1 MPIWVDADACPV
13 PIREILCRAATRW
26 QVDTTFIAN
35 HAINLPPSPYI
46 KRRQVPQGFD
56 VADNDII
63 DQMETGDLVITQDI
77 PLAAEAIEK
86 ARTCSTRAARL
97 SPKRI
102 SASAWLCATSWK
114 KCAMLARSPVAR
126 RPSARP
132 TARNSPTSLTAGC
145 NRTPVGDNDSILNSR
160 QIRYA
165 CRFLAQAERTMT
177 QSSPHTTS
185 SFAALGRLLKYA
197 RGYRRQI
204 ITATT
209 CSIINKLFDIAP
221 EILIGIAIDVVVNK
235 EESFVAGLGFETA
248 QEQITI
254 LAVLTFFIWAGES
267 IFEYLFQILWRNLA
281 QRLQSDL
288 RQDAYEHAQKL
299 DMSFFEARSSGQ
311 LVATMND
318 DVNQLERFL
327 DGGANAM
334 IQVVVT
340 VVAVGAVFFVLS
352 PLIALLAFTPIPLII
367 WGAFYFQRKA
377 GPLYADVREKVGD
390 LSSRLANNLG
400 GIATIKSFTAE
411 NREAERL
418 KASSEAYVDANRR
431 AIRISSAFIPV
442 IRMAIL
448 AGFLATFTVGGMM
461 ALEGSLNVG
470 AYGVLVFLTQRLL
483 WPLTGL
489 AEVIDLL
496 DRAMASTRRILDLLA
511 EPVHVRDESGKTL
524 EQPVKGEV
532 TFEGVSFHY
541 PSSGAGIDDISVAVP
556 AGNTLALV
564 GATGSGKST
573 LIKLLLRFYDP
584 TGGQIRIDGQPI
596 QSVSLKS
603 LREAIGLVSQDVY
616 LFEGSIRDNLAYGS
630 PGASDEQII
639 EAARTAE
646 AWSFIE
652 ALPEGLATAV
662 GERGVR
668 LSGGQRQRLS
678 LARALLKD
686 PPILVLDE
694 ATSAV
699 DNETEAAIQ
708 RSLKRIGHNRTVIM
722 IAHRLSTIVD
732 ADTIAVVAGG
742 RILESGRHEE
752 LLENNGPYSAQWRVQ
767 TGQA

>member
-1 MPIWVDADACPV
+1 M
-13 PIREILCRAATRW
+13 
-26 QVDTTFIAN
+26 
-35 HAINLPPSPYI
+35 S
-46 KRRQVPQGFD
+46 
-56 VADNDII
+56 
-63 DQMETGDLVITQDI
+63 
-77 PLAAEAIEK
+77 
-86 ARTCSTRAARL
+86 ST
-97 SPKRI
+97 SH
-102 SASAWLCATSWK
+102 
-114 KCAMLARSPVAR
+114 
-126 RPSARP
+126 
-132 TARNSPTSLTAGC
+132 N
-145 NRTPVGDNDSILNSR
+145 
-160 QIRYA
+160 
-165 CRFLAQAERTMT
+165 
-177 QSSPHTTS
+177 TTS
-185 SFAALGRLLKYA
+185 SFAALARLLRYA

-204 ITATT
+204 IAAAT
-209 CSIINKLFDIAP
+209 CSVINKLFDIAP
-221 EILIGIAIDVVVNK
+221 EILIGVAIDVVVNK
-235 EESFVAGLGFETA
+235 EASFVAGLGFETA

-254 LAVLTFFIWAGES
+254 LAILTFFIWAGES
-267 IFEYLFQILWRNLA
+267 LFEYLFQILWRNLA

-288 RQDAYEHAQKL
+288 RQDAYEHAQRL

-340 VVAVGAVFFVLS
+340 VIAVGAVFFVLS

-411 NREAERL
+411 TREARRL
-418 KASSEAYVDANRR
+418 KESSEAYVEANRR
-431 AIRISSAFIPV
+431 AIRISSAFIPI

-461 ALEGSLNVG
+461 ALSGDLNVG

-489 AEVIDLL
+489 AEVIDLFE
-496 DRAMASTRRILDLLA
+496 RAMASTRRILDLLS
-511 EPVHVRDESGKTL
+511 EPVHVRDAAGKAL
-524 EQPVKGEV
+524 SEPVQGEV
-532 TFEGVSFHY
+532 TLNKVSFHY
-541 PSSGAGIDDISVAVP
+541 PSSGAGICDIDLHVP

-584 TGGQIRIDGQPI
+584 SHGDIRIDGQPI
-596 QSVSLKS
+596 QGISLKS
-603 LREAIGLVSQDVY
+603 LRNAIGLVSQDVY
-616 LFEGSIRDNLAYGS
+616 LFEGSIRDNLTYGK
-630 PGASDEQII
+630 PDASDSEII
-639 EAARTAE
+639 DAAKTAE

-652 ALPEGLATAV
+652 ALPDGLDTPV
-662 GERGVR
+662 GERGIR

-678 LARALLKD
+678 LARALLKN

-732 ADTIAVVAGG
+732 ADTIAVVDAGTVV
-742 RILESGRHEE
+742 ESGTHQQ
-752 LLENNGPYSAQWRVQ
+752 LLDHDGAYAAQWRVQ
-767 TGQA
+767 TGQV

>member
-1 MPIWVDADACPV
+1 MSGQ
-13 PIREILCRAATRW
+13 TR
-26 QVDTTFIAN
+26 Q
-35 HAINLPPSPYI
+35 
-46 KRRQVPQGFD
+46 
-56 VADNDII
+56 
-63 DQMETGDLVITQDI
+63 
-77 PLAAEAIEK
+77 
-86 ARTCSTRAARL
+86 
-97 SPKRI
+97 
-102 SASAWLCATSWK
+102 
-114 KCAMLARSPVAR
+114 
-126 RPSARP
+126 
-132 TARNSPTSLTAGC
+132 
-145 NRTPVGDNDSILNSR
+145 
-160 QIRYA
+160 
-165 CRFLAQAERTMT
+165 
-177 QSSPHTTS
+177 TTS
-185 SFAALGRLLKYA
+185 SFAALARLLKYA

-204 ITATT
+204 IAATT

-221 EILIGIAIDVVVNK
+221 EILIGVAIDVVVNQ
-235 EESFVAGLGFETA
+235 EQSFVAGLGFETA
-248 QEQITI
+248 REQITI
-254 LAVLTFFIWAGES
+254 LAILTFFIWAGES
-267 IFEYLFQILWRNLA
+267 LFEYLFQILWRNLA

-288 RQDAYEHAQKL
+288 RQDPYEHAQRL

-334 IQVVVT
+334 IQVLVT

-367 WGAFYFQRKA
+367 WGAFFFQRKA

-411 NREAERL
+411 RREAERL
-418 KASSEAYVDANRR
+418 KASSEAYVEANRR

-489 AEVIDLL
+489 AEVIDLFE
-496 DRAMASTRRILDLLA
+496 RAMASTRRILDLLA
-511 EPVHVRDESGKTL
+511 EPVYVHDQEGVPL
-524 EQPVKGEV
+524 AQPVRGDV
-532 TFEGVSFHY
+532 RFEQVSFHY
-541 PSSGAGIDDISVAVP
+541 PASGAGIKGIDLQVP
-556 AGNTLALV
+556 AGHTLALV

-573 LIKLLLRFYDP
+573 LVKLLLRFYDP
-584 TGGQIRIDGQPI
+584 SQGRILIDDQPI
-596 QSVSLKS
+596 QSLSLNS
-603 LREAIGLVSQDVY
+603 LRSAIGLVSQDVY
-616 LFEGSIRDNLAYGS
+616 LFEGSIRENLAYGK
-630 PGASDEQII
+630 PDATDAEIV
-639 EAARTAE
+639 EAAKTAE

-652 ALPEGLATAV
+652 ALPEGLDTPV
-662 GERGVR
+662 GERGIR

-732 ADTIAVVAGG
+732 ADTIAVVEAGQVVEAG
-742 RILESGRHEE
+742 THQA
-752 LLENNGPYSAQWRVQ
+752 LLQQQGAYHAQWQVQ
-767 TGQA
+767 TGQV

>member
-1 MPIWVDADACPV
+1 M
-13 PIREILCRAATRW
+13 
-26 QVDTTFIAN
+26 
-35 HAINLPPSPYI
+35 S
-46 KRRQVPQGFD
+46 
-56 VADNDII
+56 
-63 DQMETGDLVITQDI
+63 
-77 PLAAEAIEK
+77 
-86 ARTCSTRAARL
+86 S
-97 SPKRI
+97 
-102 SASAWLCATSWK
+102 
-114 KCAMLARSPVAR
+114 
-126 RPSARP
+126 
-132 TARNSPTSLTAGC
+132 NSP
-145 NRTPVGDNDSILNSR
+145 
-160 QIRYA
+160 
-165 CRFLAQAERTMT
+165 
-177 QSSPHTTS
+177 HTS
-185 SFAALGRLLKYA
+185 SFAALGRLLRYA

-204 ITATT
+204 IAATT

-221 EILIGIAIDVVVNK
+221 EILIGVAIDVVVNQ

-288 RQDAYEHAQKL
+288 RQDAYEHAQRL
-299 DMSFFEARSSGQ
+299 DMSFFEATSSGQ

-334 IQVVVT
+334 IQVGVT

-411 NREAERL
+411 QREAKRL
-418 KASSEAYVDANRR
+418 KDASEAYVDANRR

-489 AEVIDLL
+489 AEVIDLFE
-496 DRAMASTRRILDLLA
+496 RAMASTRRILDLLA
-511 EPVHVRDESGKTL
+511 EPVNVRDEAGKAL
-524 EQPVKGEV
+524 EQPVRGK
-532 TFEGVSFHY
+532 VSFNQVSFRY
-541 PSSGAGIDDISVAVP
+541 AGSGAGIQDITLNVP

-584 TGGQIRIDGQPI
+584 SHGDIRIDGQPI
-596 QSVSLKS
+596 RDVSLKS
-603 LREAIGLVSQDVY
+603 LRDAIGLVSQDVY
-616 LFEGSIRDNLAYGS
+616 LFEGSIRDNLAYGK
-630 PGASDEQII
+630 PDAAEEEII

-652 ALPEGLATAV
+652 ALPEGLDTPV
-662 GERGVR
+662 GERGIR

-678 LARALLKD
+678 LARALLKN

-732 ADTIAVVAGG
+732 ADTIAVVENG
-742 RILESGRHEE
+742 RIVEE
-752 LLENNGPYSAQWRVQ
+752 GDHDSLIRNNGAYAAQWRVQ

>member
-1 MPIWVDADACPV
+1 M
-13 PIREILCRAATRW
+13 
-26 QVDTTFIAN
+26 
-35 HAINLPPSPYI
+35 
-46 KRRQVPQGFD
+46 
-56 VADNDII
+56 
-63 DQMETGDLVITQDI
+63 
-77 PLAAEAIEK
+77 
-86 ARTCSTRAARL
+86 
-97 SPKRI
+97 
-102 SASAWLCATSWK
+102 
-114 KCAMLARSPVAR
+114 
-126 RPSARP
+126 
-132 TARNSPTSLTAGC
+132 
-145 NRTPVGDNDSILNSR
+145 
-160 QIRYA
+160 
-165 CRFLAQAERTMT
+165 
-177 QSSPHTTS
+177 SSHSHQTTS
-185 SFAALGRLLKYA
+185 SFAALARLLRYA

-204 ITATT
+204 IAATT

-221 EILIGIAIDVVVNK
+221 EILIGVAIDVVVNQ

-267 IFEYLFQILWRNLA
+267 LFEYLFQILWRNLA

-288 RQDAYEHAQKL
+288 RQDAYEHAQRL

-334 IQVVVT
+334 IQVLVT

-400 GIATIKSFTAE
+400 GIATIKSFTSE
-411 NREAERL
+411 QREARRL
-418 KASSEAYVDANRR
+418 KESSEAYVEANRR

-489 AEVIDLL
+489 AEVIDLFE
-496 DRAMASTRRILDLLA
+496 RAMASTRRILDLLA
-511 EPVHVRDESGKTL
+511 EPVHVRDEGGKAL
-524 EQPVKGEV
+524 QEPVKGDVEL
-532 TFEGVSFHY
+532 GKVSFHY
-541 PSSGAGIDDISVAVP
+541 PSSGAGIRDISLTVP

-584 TGGQIRIDGQPI
+584 SHGEIRIDGQPI
-596 QSVSLKS
+596 RDLSLKS
-603 LREAIGLVSQDVY
+603 LRGAIGLVSQDVY
-616 LFEGSIRDNLAYGS
+616 LFEGTIRENLAYGN
-630 PGASDEQII
+630 PAASDAEIAD
-639 EAARTAE
+639 AAKTAE

-652 ALPEGLATAV
+652 ALPEGLDTPV

-678 LARALLKD
+678 LARALLKN

-732 ADTIAVVAGG
+732 ADLIAVIEGG
-742 RILESGRHEE
+742 KVLEQGTHRE
-752 LLENNGPYSAQWRVQ
+752 LLDQDGAYANQWRVQ
-767 TGQA
+767 TGQIQATV

>member
-1 MPIWVDADACPV
+1 M
-13 PIREILCRAATRW
+13 
-26 QVDTTFIAN
+26 
-35 HAINLPPSPYI
+35 
-46 KRRQVPQGFD
+46 
-56 VADNDII
+56 
-63 DQMETGDLVITQDI
+63 
-77 PLAAEAIEK
+77 
-86 ARTCSTRAARL
+86 
-97 SPKRI
+97 
-102 SASAWLCATSWK
+102 
-114 KCAMLARSPVAR
+114 
-126 RPSARP
+126 
-132 TARNSPTSLTAGC
+132 
-145 NRTPVGDNDSILNSR
+145 
-160 QIRYA
+160 
-165 CRFLAQAERTMT
+165 
-177 QSSPHTTS
+177 SSHSHQTTS
-185 SFAALGRLLKYA
+185 SFAALARLLRYA

-204 ITATT
+204 IAATT

-221 EILIGIAIDVVVNK
+221 EILIGVAIDVVVNQ

-267 IFEYLFQILWRNLA
+267 LFEYLFQILWRNLA

-288 RQDAYEHAQKL
+288 RQDAYEHAQRL

-318 DVNQLERFL
+318 DVNQLERVL

-334 IQVVVT
+334 IQVLVT

-411 NREAERL
+411 QREARRL
-418 KASSEAYVDANRR
+418 KESSEAYVEANRR

-489 AEVIDLL
+489 AEVIDLFE
-496 DRAMASTRRILDLLA
+496 RAMASTRRILDLLA
-511 EPVHVRDESGKTL
+511 EPVHVRDEGGKAL
-524 EQPVKGEV
+524 EEPVKGNVEL
-532 TFEGVSFHY
+532 EKVSFHY
-541 PSSGAGIDDISVAVP
+541 PSSGAGIRDISLTVP

-584 TGGQIRIDGQPI
+584 SHGEIRIDGQPI
-596 QSVSLKS
+596 RDLSLKS
-603 LREAIGLVSQDVY
+603 LRGAIGLVSQDVY
-616 LFEGSIRDNLAYGS
+616 LFEGTIRENLAYGN
-630 PGASDEQII
+630 PAASDAEITD
-639 EAARTAE
+639 AAKTAE

-652 ALPEGLATAV
+652 ALPEGLDTPV

-678 LARALLKD
+678 LARALLKN

-732 ADTIAVVAGG
+732 ADSIAVIEGG
-742 RILESGRHEE
+742 KVLEQGTHRE
-752 LLENNGPYSAQWRVQ
+752 LLDQDGAYANQWRVQ
-767 TGQA
+767 TGQIQAAV

>member
-1 MPIWVDADACPV
+1 M
-13 PIREILCRAATRW
+13 T
-26 QVDTTFIAN
+26 
-35 HAINLPPSPYI
+35 
-46 KRRQVPQGFD
+46 
-56 VADNDII
+56 
-63 DQMETGDLVITQDI
+63 
-77 PLAAEAIEK
+77 
-86 ARTCSTRAARL
+86 TRA
-97 SPKRI
+97 
-102 SASAWLCATSWK
+102 
-114 KCAMLARSPVAR
+114 
-126 RPSARP
+126 
-132 TARNSPTSLTAGC
+132 
-145 NRTPVGDNDSILNSR
+145 
-160 QIRYA
+160 Q
-165 CRFLAQAERTMT
+165 
-177 QSSPHTTS
+177 HTS
-185 SFAALGRLLKYA
+185 SFAALGRLLRYA

-204 ITATT
+204 IAATT

-221 EILIGIAIDVVVNK
+221 EILIGGAIDVVVNQ

-267 IFEYLFQILWRNLA
+267 LFEYLFQILWRNLA

-288 RQDAYEHAQKL
+288 RQDAYEHAQRL
-299 DMSFFEARSSGQ
+299 DMSFFEANSSGQ

-334 IQVVVT
+334 IQVAVT

-411 NREAERL
+411 QREAKRL
-418 KASSEAYVDANRR
+418 KDASEAYVDANRR

-489 AEVIDLL
+489 AEVIDLFE
-496 DRAMASTRRILDLLA
+496 RAMASTRRILDLLA
-511 EPVHVRDESGKTL
+511 EPVNVRDDAGKSL
-524 EQPVKGEV
+524 EQPVRGK
-532 TFEGVSFHY
+532 VSFNQVSFRY
-541 PSSGAGIDDISVAVP
+541 AGSGAGIQDITLSVP

-584 TGGQIRIDGQPI
+584 SHGDIRIDGQPI
-596 QSVSLKS
+596 RGVSLKS
-603 LREAIGLVSQDVY
+603 LRDAIGLVSQDVY
-616 LFEGSIRDNLAYGS
+616 LFEGSIRDNLAYGK
-630 PGASDEQII
+630 PDASEEEII
-639 EAARTAE
+639 DAARTAE

-652 ALPEGLATAV
+652 ALPEGLDTPV
-662 GERGVR
+662 GERGIR

-678 LARALLKD
+678 LARALLKN

-732 ADTIAVVAGG
+732 ADTIAVVENG
-742 RILESGRHEE
+742 RIVEE
-752 LLENNGPYSAQWRVQ
+752 GDHDSLIRNNGAYAAQWRVQ

>member
-1 MPIWVDADACPV
+1 MPDHP
-13 PIREILCRAATRW
+13 
-26 QVDTTFIAN
+26 
-35 HAINLPPSPYI
+35 
-46 KRRQVPQGFD
+46 
-56 VADNDII
+56 
-63 DQMETGDLVITQDI
+63 
-77 PLAAEAIEK
+77 
-86 ARTCSTRAARL
+86 
-97 SPKRI
+97 
-102 SASAWLCATSWK
+102 AS
-114 KCAMLARSPVAR
+114 
-126 RPSARP
+126 
-132 TARNSPTSLTAGC
+132 
-145 NRTPVGDNDSILNSR
+145 
-160 QIRYA
+160 
-165 CRFLAQAERTMT
+165 
-177 QSSPHTTS
+177 TTS
-185 SFAALGRLLKYA
+185 SFAALGRLLRYA

-204 ITATT
+204 IAAST

-235 EESFVAGLGFETA
+235 EESFVASLGFESP
-248 QEQITI
+248 QEQMLI
-254 LAVLTFFIWAGES
+254 LGGLTFFIWAGES
-267 IFEYLFQILWRNLA
+267 LFEYLFQILWRNLA
-281 QRLQSDL
+281 QRLQSDM

-340 VVAVGAVFFVLS
+340 VLAVGAVFFVLS
-352 PLIALLAFTPIPLII
+352 PLIALLAFTPIPVII

-411 NREAERL
+411 QREAERL
-418 KASSEAYVDANRR
+418 KASSEAYVEANRK

-448 AGFLATFTVGGMM
+448 AGFLATFIVGGMM
-461 ALEGSLNVG
+461 ALDGTLNVG

-489 AEVIDLL
+489 AEVIDLFE
-496 DRAMASTRRILDLLA
+496 RAMASTRRILDLLA
-511 EPVHVRDESGKTL
+511 EPVHVRDDSARTL
-524 EQPVKGEV
+524 TQPVRGEV
-532 TFEGVSFHY
+532 ELEGVGFRY
-541 PSSGAGIDDISVAVP
+541 ASSGAGIENITLKVP
-556 AGNTLALV
+556 AGHTLALV

-573 LIKLLLRFYDP
+573 LIKLLLRFHDP
-584 TGGQIRIDGQPI
+584 SGGEIRIDGQPI

-603 LREAIGLVSQDVY
+603 LREAIGLVSQEVY
-616 LFEGSIRDNLAYGS
+616 LFEGSIRDNLAYGR
-630 PGASDEQII
+630 PEASDDEII

-652 ALPEGLATAV
+652 GLPHGLDTQV

-686 PPILVLDE
+686 PAILVLDE

-732 ADTIAVVAGG
+732 ADTVAVVSDG
-742 RILESGRHEE
+742 RVIESGNHDE
-752 LLENNGPYSAQWRVQ
+752 LLARGGAYASQWRVQ
-767 TGQA
+767 TGQV